1 MTRLVLALLLVWW
14 TQPALALD
22 LKDAPLAPI
31 DATSKILG
39 GVQAAPGAWPWIAA
53 LLSADDPS
61 VFYAQFCSG
70 VLIDQSWVLTAAHCV
85 QGMSAT
91 KIQVAVGAY
100 DLTRFTGGRTPVKSI
115 RIHPQYS
122 STSLYNDIALVE
134 LGVPSPV
141 TPIALFSGESG
152 DNTPPSL
159 LGKLVTVLGWGLADS
174 ATSWYYPAILRQVSL
189 PVVADSSC
197 NDIYSNP
204 VLPSQFCAGY
214 YEGKDACEGD
224 SGGPAVVQV
233 DGAMGTCGHR
243 FRRGALPSISAGTAS
258 HTRTSAHLAFIR
270 QSVPNGRDRQNR
282 SRRHAAGSQPVVA
295 DPLNRPPRP
304 FAAVRHDPRPL
315 PVRSRSGRGAPV
327 APRPDVSE
335 PPFAD
340 SHVPRHPHPDS
351 CSARHPGA
359 LPEGRAF
366 FQGARR

>member
-100 DLTRFTGGRTPVKSI
+100 DLTKFTGSRTPVKSI
-115 RIHPQYS
+115 RIHPQFS

-134 LGVPSPV
+134 LGVPSAIQ
-141 TPIALFSGESG
+141 PIALFSGESV
-152 DNTPPSL
+152 DKTPPSL
-159 LGKLVTVLGWGLADS
+159 LGKLVTVLGWGLADT

-233 DGAMGTCGHR
+233 DGQWVHAG
-243 FRRGALPSISAGTAS
+243 IVSAGVS
-258 HTRTSAHLAFIR
+258 CQEYFGWYGKYTRTSAQLSFIR
-270 QSVPNGRDRQNR
+270 QSVPNVAVTGKIP
-282 SRRHAAGSQPVVA
+282 AGATLP
-295 DPLNRPPRP
+295 
-304 FAAVRHDPRPL
+304 AVNLLLLTP
-315 PVRSRSGRGAPV
+315 
-327 APRPDVSE
+327 
-335 PPFAD
+335 
-340 SHVPRHPHPDS
+340 
-351 CSARHPGA
+351 
-359 LPEGRAF
+359 
-366 FQGARR
+366 

>member
-1 MTRLVLALLLVWW
+1 MTRLLLALLLVWW

-100 DLTRFTGGRTPVKSI
+100 DLTKFTGSRTPVKSI
-115 RIHPQYS
+115 RIHPQFS

-134 LGVPSPV
+134 LGVPSAIQ
-141 TPIALFSGESG
+141 PIALFSGESV
-152 DNTPPSL
+152 DKTPPSL
-159 LGKLVTVLGWGLADS
+159 LGKLVTVLGWGLADT

-233 DGAMGTCGHR
+233 DGQWVHAG
-243 FRRGALPSISAGTAS
+243 IVSAGVS
-258 HTRTSAHLAFIR
+258 CQEYFGWYGKYTRTSAQLSFIR
-270 QSVPNGRDRQNR
+270 QYVPNV
-282 SRRHAAGSQPVVA
+282 AVTTKTPPVVGGGA
-295 DPLNRPPRP
+295 TGI
-304 FAAVRHDPRPL
+304 L
-315 PVRSRSGRGAPV
+315 PSINLLLL
-327 APRPDVSE
+327 
-335 PPFAD
+335 
-340 SHVPRHPHPDS
+340 HP
-351 CSARHPGA
+351 
-359 LPEGRAF
+359 
-366 FQGARR
+366 